1 MTNYQNPVHPML
13 KHRTWPQPEKKR
25 CHAFI
30 FPQVYKCF
38 RETCFFKH
46 DPSGKG
52 AVVSKAGPIESKP
65 GPAKPGL
72 VALLAAASTFHYWW
86 WHETCI
92 SHEFQQ
98 VNNIVI
104 FWTNVPWSCLI
115 LVIGCQVG
123 FQFPLEALRPPM
135 ASACPVGWIIMYR
148 FFVCN
153 VTFIQYGLPLVSH
166 NDKQQASRISD
177 LDAARPLR

>member
-1 MTNYQNPVHPML
+1 MIPA
-13 KHRTWPQPEKKR
+13 EK
-25 CHAFI
+25 A
-30 FPQVYKCF
+30 PWY
-38 RETCFFKH
+38 
-46 DPSGKG
+46 
-52 AVVSKAGPIESKP
+52 KAGPIESKP
-65 GPAKPGL
+65 GPAKLGL

-123 FQFPLEALRPPM
+123 FQFPLEALRPPL
-135 ASACPVGWIIMYR
+135 ASACP
-148 FFVCN
+148 
-153 VTFIQYGLPLVSH
+153 
-166 NDKQQASRISD
+166 
-177 LDAARPLR
+177 